1 MMTAEQ
7 LKASILQLAMEGKL
21 VEQRPEEGTGEELYQ
36 QIQAKKVKLIREGK
50 IKKQEPLSE
59 ITDDEKPFD
68 IPKNWRWV
76 RFGTIMNV
84 VSARR
89 VHQADWRKT
98 GIPFY
103 RAREIARLA
112 DYGTVENELYIDNS
126 LYEEYAKTGVPRPG
140 DLMVTGVGTLGKTY
154 IVREGDKFYYKD
166 ASVLCFENYARVSAS
181 YIKACMESPLMRM
194 QIKSNSSGT
203 TVATLTMVRM
213 NEYIIP
219 LPPLPEQYRITQKI
233 EELMPFVGQY
243 ATASAKLD
251 RLNTEFPDQVK
262 KSILQMAVEGK
273 LVEQRPEEG
282 TGEELF
288 RKIQEEKAKLIKE
301 GKIKKQK
308 PLTDIADEEKPF
320 DIPESWRWVRV
331 GDIGDWASGATPSR
345 SHSEYY
351 GGNIPWLKTGDLND
365 GYIYNVPESITNDG
379 FNHSSVRLNPK
390 GSVLM
395 AMYGATIGK
404 LGILDIP
411 ATTNQA
417 CCACICSPFIFN
429 KYLFYY
435 LLSRRKAFIE
445 MGAGGAQPNISKEK
459 IVMYCMPLPP
469 LEEQK
474 RIAAK
479 LDNLIPVVAELNM

>member
-7 LKASILQLAMEGKL
+7 LTASILQLAMEGKL

-36 QIQAKKVKLIREGK
+36 KIQAERDKLVNEGK
-50 IKKQEPLSE
+50 IKKQKPLPE

-68 IPKNWRWV
+68 IPESWTWV
-76 RFGTIMNV
+76 RLSYLCENINDGVHFAPKYVTSGV
-84 VSARR
+84 PCYSAKDINNDRISTT
-89 VHQADWRKT
+89 D
-98 GIPFY
+98 INY
-103 RAREIARLA
+103 ISEA
-112 DYGTVENELYIDNS
+112 DYQNLMPSKIQVRKGS
-126 LYEEYAKTGVPRPG
+126 LLVTKSGSIGRSVVLPR
-140 DLMVTGVGTLGKTY
+140 
-154 IVREGDKFYYKD
+154 YYKFGLVE
-166 ASVLCFENYARVSAS
+166 SVGVVNVIMVSPY
-181 YIKACMESPLMRM
+181 YIKALLDYGFVYSLKFYD
-194 QIKSNSSGT
+194 IYTNGIAVKHF
-203 TVATLTMVRM
+203 TLTSLGNV
-213 NEYIIP
+213 IVP
-219 LPPLPEQYRITQKI
+219 LPPLAEQERIISKI
-233 EELMPFVGQY
+233 ETLMPY
-243 ATASAKLD
+243 ANMYKLASEKLD
-251 RLNTEFPDQVK
+251 RLNAEFPDQVK
-262 KSILQMAVEGK
+262 KSILQLAVEGK

-282 TGEELF
+282 TGEELY

-459 IVMYCMPLPP
+459 IVMSCMPLPP